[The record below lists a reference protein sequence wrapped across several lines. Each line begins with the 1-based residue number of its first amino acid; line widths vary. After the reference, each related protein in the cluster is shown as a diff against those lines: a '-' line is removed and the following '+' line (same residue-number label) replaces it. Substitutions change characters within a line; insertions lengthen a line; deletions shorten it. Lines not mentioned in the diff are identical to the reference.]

1 MRMTL
6 YSSGVFLGATKT
18 DYTRKSD
25 GQASAYFNVSV
36 KQGAEV
42 GSIPCVKQIYDDYV
56 SGKLQDFAKCDFVS
70 VFDDRYGRLQ
80 VTEVQP
86 TGK

>member
-6 YSSGVFLGATKT
+6 YSAGVFLGATKT

-25 GQASAYFNVSV
+25 GQASAFYNVSV

-42 GSIPCVKQIYDDYV
+42 GSVGCTREIYEQYEK
-56 SGKLQDFAKCDFVS
+56 GELQDFAKCEFVS
-70 VFDDRYGRLQ
+70 VFDDRYNRLQ
-80 VTEVQP
+80 VMEVQP
-86 TGK
+86 KK

>member
-6 YSSGVFLGATKT
+6 YSAGVFLGATKT

-25 GQASAYFNVSV
+25 GQASAFYNVSV

-42 GSIPCVKQIYDDYV
+42 GSISCSREIYEQYEK
-56 SGKLQDFAKCDFVS
+56 GELQDFAKCEFVS
-70 VFDDRYGRLQ
+70 VFDDRYNRLQ
-80 VTEVQP
+80 VMEVQP
-86 TGK
+86 KK